1 MEPVDVSNKHFYI
14 SLTKSV
20 VRLFGCYALFQS
32 GLALAEGGNI
42 SEILMFTAGCFGL
55 AEVLGIVEEL

>member
-1 MEPVDVSNKHFYI
+1 MEPVDVSKKHFYV
-14 SLTKSV
+14 SLIKSV

-42 SEILMFTAGCFGL
+42 GQLLMFTAGCFAF
-55 AEVLGIVEEL
+55 AEVLGIVEEF